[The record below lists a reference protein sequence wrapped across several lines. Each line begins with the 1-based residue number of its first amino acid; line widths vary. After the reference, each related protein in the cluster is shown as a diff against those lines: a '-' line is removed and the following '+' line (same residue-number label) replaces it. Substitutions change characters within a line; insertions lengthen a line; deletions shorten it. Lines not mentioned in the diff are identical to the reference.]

1 MEISANYLKIRL
13 RNKDR
18 KIQKFY
24 RILLLL
30 NLVLKEL
37 KTLNT
42 LGFILGLLSLLL
54 QGLKDFFLF
63 NSLFNC

>member
-1 MEISANYLKIRL
+1 MIFFTLFLKLKYTKNIG
-13 RNKDR
+13 
-18 KIQKFY
+18 Y
-24 RILLLL
+24 SYSL

-42 LGFILGLLSLLL
+42 LGFILGHLSLLS
-54 QGLKDFFLF
+54 QGIRDFFLF

>member
-1 MEISANYLKIRL
+1 MFKIEIQIR
-13 RNKDR
+13 NIGDS
-18 KIQKFY
+18 Y
-24 RILLLL
+24 LL

-42 LGFILGLLSLLL
+42 LGFILELLSLLS
-54 QGLKDFFLF
+54 QGLRDFFLF

>member
-1 MEISANYLKIRL
+1 MFVSIFKTEIQIR
-13 RNKDR
+13 N
-18 KIQKFY
+18 IGY
-24 RILLLL
+24 SYLL

-42 LGFILGLLSLLL
+42 LGFILGYLSLLS
-54 QGLKDFFLF
+54 QGIRDFFLF

>member
-54 QGLKDFFLF
+54 QGLRDFFLF